1 MASPPEEG
9 GLKDARAADNNIVIS
24 DSTLRKILP
33 PQLNKMTYQ
42 YKVMCGC
49 ECCISYKIMH
59 YYLLTWSVCCLK
71 QIKYRSTN
79 LQNRRS
85 SEISILI
92 FETYKN
98 SVQTHSCNIYNTDAD
113 MAMEIICPYTS

>member
-33 PQLNKMTYQ
+33 PQLNKMTSR

-49 ECCISYKIMH
+49 ELHI
-59 YYLLTWSVCCLK
+59 
-71 QIKYRSTN
+71 
-79 LQNRRS
+79 LQNYALLS
-85 SEISILI
+85 VDMECLLSE
-92 FETYKN
+92 KN
-98 SVQTHSCNIYNTDAD
+98 QI
-113 MAMEIICPYTS
+113 